1 MLKFNI
7 NYEQNIRAAYKNRRI
22 QEWDYISRQLRRTL
36 PARFKEI
43 NQLLASGRA
52 QIMETVPQPEV
63 I

>member
-7 NYEQNIRAAYKNRRI
+7 NYEQNIRAAYKNQRI
-22 QEWDYISRQLRRTL
+22 QEWDYINRQLRRTL

-43 NQLLASGRA
+43 NQLLASGQA